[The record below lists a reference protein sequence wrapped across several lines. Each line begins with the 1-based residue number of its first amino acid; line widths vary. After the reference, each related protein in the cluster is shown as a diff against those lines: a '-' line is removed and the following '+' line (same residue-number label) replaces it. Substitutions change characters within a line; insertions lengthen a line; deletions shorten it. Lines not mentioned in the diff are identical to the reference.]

1 MKKHLIFWIVPILCL
16 CYLAGCGA
24 PAEKAPEPE
33 AAPQAEPEETPE
45 VQELTAIELQGF
57 FEKAYEAKGNCL
69 ESPEQLALEVAEL
82 ETLTADAALPED
94 YEAQYKDWRA
104 EKVNSILGPIQ
115 AKYDEFIAELPQCSG
130 PIPGACYADYVD
142 FEGDGCPELLV
153 IFLEED
159 PNYDGYDD
167 GFQGVV
173 TVYAF
178 REGDIKK
185 IGEELMDFWS
195 PGSVGLCKAGKLM
208 FLHMFYGY
216 ESQDTWDGYYS
227 VKDGLFSALDI
238 VERCDPMGAWIGNY
252 EYTSFDKSISE
263 GEYNSIQ
270 SKYSETEPLVSFHYT
285 NPSVHSRGILPE
297 PSPDVLHRAA
307 LIKALDDSGAQY
319 ACSIDFDQDGS
330 LDLITVETI
339 DGENIYGEWGVPGF
353 CLYHLVGTEIKRTTF
368 NNLDFGVDIVH
379 GGVYRRKSDGKLF
392 LHCQNFYDGVLFTTY
407 QYANLTEFDSFSD
420 SDFEQALMEDVDAY
434 EFTEKGLKDFEN
446 ALNRYEVIAEFGGPW
461 LDDNT
466 SFSTST
472 AREKLINP

>member
-1 MKKHLIFWIVPILCL
+1 MKRCLKFGFILFL
-16 CYLAGCGA
+16 FLLAGCGA

-33 AAPQAEPEETPE
+33 AAPQEEPEETPE

-69 ESPEQLALEVAEL
+69 ETPEQLALEVAEL
-82 ETLTADAALPED
+82 ETLTADTALPED

-104 EKVNSILGPIQ
+104 EKVNSILEPIQ
-115 AKYDEFIAELPQCSG
+115 AKYDEFIAELPQSSG

-216 ESQDTWDGYYS
+216 ESQNTWDGYYS

-307 LIKALDDSGAQY
+307 MLEALNDTDYLYDVKY
-319 ACSIDFDQDGS
+319 ARFIDFDQDSNDDILIICNRDEERIYDAFKILLWKDKNAEFAS
-330 LDLITVETI
+330 LYQYSIDPNNYDGFSEIEGICREKSTGDLYVSYYMREDDSGYECGAFENMSKYIIYNDTEDELSREDLEPQYEWIEKIDWYDVYMGVYRDTVET
-339 DGENIYGEWGVPGF
+339 VRQQ
-353 CLYHLVGTEIKRTTF
+353 L
-368 NNLDFGVDIVH
+368 
-379 GGVYRRKSDGKLF
+379 
-392 LHCQNFYDGVLFTTY
+392 
-407 QYANLTEFDSFSD
+407 
-420 SDFEQALMEDVDAY
+420 
-434 EFTEKGLKDFEN
+434 
-446 ALNRYEVIAEFGGPW
+446 IAG
-461 LDDNT
+461 
-466 SFSTST
+466 
-472 AREKLINP
+472 